1 MIIKIKRFSIIT
13 NQQTELINITQDVQ
27 DFVKSTSMANG
38 VVFIISMH
46 TTTGMI
52 VNEGIPDLESDIAS
66 FYEKIVPED
75 LPYHHSRFLAFDGQ
89 MGINATSHIRSTLMG
104 FEVFFPIE
112 DGKIQKGQRQNIYFV
127 ELDGP
132 QERTFIIQVLGEK
145 KYKIKKEVIR

>member
-1 MIIKIKRFSIIT
+1 MIIKIKRFSVIT

-27 DFVKSTSMANG
+27 DFIKSTSLVNG

-52 VNEGIPDLESDIAS
+52 VNEGLPDLELDIAS

-104 FEVFFPIE
+104 FEIFFPIE
-112 DGKIQKGQRQNIYFV
+112 DGKIQKGSRQNIYFV

-132 QERTFIIQVLGEK
+132 QERTFIIQVMGE
-145 KYKIKKEVIR
+145 E